1 MLGCCFHHFKGPLF
15 LDFVGAGHAQ
25 RVNSEPIFRGYFD
38 KFWSGGFLAWRALSF
53 FKFDFFEMVC
63 LFCDKFSIFDI

>member
-1 MLGCCFHHFKGPLF
+1 MRSCCSDDFKGPLF
-15 LDFVGAGHAQ
+15 LDFVSTGLPQ
-25 RVNSEPIFRGYFD
+25 YVNFEHIFDVNFD